1 MSDIHD
7 FIASLQFP
15 DTAQR
20 PFLQSPPS
28 QADNSTRRSDSAVVL
43 GDSLVSFVSGL
54 DRQAR
59 EDVLNSTL
67 LMQLA
72 ASKRFDKASQ
82 REEWFNFYTEGLGKL
97 GWTLS
102 HNEMQRYQ
110 PNRQAF
116 TLDDVALDIIDSVAG
131 GSAFAPIARR
141 TFEALRK
148 QPHALQLFLG
158 NCNNGNVGT
167 FQIMP
172 CTQNAE
178 GDVTMLMNCMQV
190 VRNSSNTS
198 ILFVTFQSNDV
209 QIFRAAQTAVL
220 NTQAYSQV
228 REAVIAKLGDNANRF
243 LAHLSL

>member
-1 MSDIHD
+1 MSDVHD
-7 FIASLQFP
+7 YIASLQFP
-15 DTAQR
+15 DTAHR
-20 PFLQSPPS
+20 PFLQNPPPQS
-28 QADNSTRRSDSAVVL
+28 DNSTRRTDGAMVL

-54 DRQAR
+54 GQQAR

-72 ASKRFDKASQ
+72 ASKRFDKAKQ
-82 REEWFNFYTEGLGKL
+82 REKWFNFYTEGLGKL

-102 HNEMQRYQ
+102 HSEMQRYQ

-116 TLDDVALDIIDSVAG
+116 TLDDVALDIIDSVVG
-131 GSAFAPIARR
+131 GAEFAPLARR
-141 TFEALRK
+141 TFESLRK
-148 QPHALQLFLG
+148 QPHALQLFLD
-158 NCNNGNVGT
+158 NCNKGNVGT

-190 VRNSSNTS
+190 IRNTSNTS
-198 ILFVTFQSNDV
+198 ILFVTFQSNEV
-209 QIFRAAQTAVL
+209 QIFRAAQTSVL
-220 NTQAYSQV
+220 NTQTYSQV
-228 REAVIAKLGDNANRF
+228 REAVITKLGDNANRF